1 MEGPIEHVIFP
12 RSEIQDRRQ
21 IRTLFNTL
29 RFEIRIRVFVQKLR
43 TWLNRN
49 VHLFALVGNLR

>member
-1 MEGPIEHVIFP
+1 MDGPIENVISP

-43 TWLNRN
+43 TWLKQKCTF
-49 VHLFALVGNLR
+49 VCFGW

>member
-1 MEGPIEHVIFP
+1 MDGPIENVIFP
-12 RSEIQDRRQ
+12 RSEILDRRQ

-43 TWLNRN
+43 TWLKQKCTFVCFGR
-49 VHLFALVGNLR
+49 